1 MRVWSLSREDPLEEG
16 MATHSN
22 ILAGRN
28 PMDRGAWSGLSSVQL
43 LSQTLCDPT
52 DCSTPGLPVHHQI
65 PELAQTHVHGVSD
78 AIQPS
83 HPLSSPSPPTFNLSQ
98 HQGLFQWLSSSCQV
112 AKILEVHSCR
122 VGHDQKDLEH
132 IDPTYSRGWFGPT
145 RADIAG
151 ESKQPCFYL
160 LWDRCIKTNL
170 PKIMGRWLDFAPRAS
185 EMGQESTLST
195 QNAH

>member
-1 MRVWSLSREDPLEEG
+1 MRVGSLSWEDPLEEG
-16 MATHSN
+16 MATHSS
-22 ILAGRN
+22 ILTGRN
-28 PMDRGAWSGLSSVQL
+28 PMDRGAWSGLSSVQS
-43 LSQTLCDPT
+43 LSQTLCDPM
-52 DCSTPGLPVHHQI
+52 DCSTPGLPVHHHT
-65 PELAQTHVHGVSD
+65 PELAQTHIHGVCD

-122 VGHDQKDLEH
+122 VGHDLKDLAH
-132 IDPTYSRGWFGPT
+132 IDPTYSREWFGPT

-160 LWDRCIKTNL
+160 SWDRCIKTNL
-170 PKIMGRWLDFAPRAS
+170 PKMMRGWLDFAPRDS

>member
-1 MRVWSLSREDPLEEG
+1 MRVRSLSWEDPLEEG

-28 PMDRGAWSGLSSVQL
+28 PMDRGAWSGLRSVQS

-65 PELAQTHVHGVSD
+65 PELAQTHVHG
-78 AIQPS
+78 
-83 HPLSSPSPPTFNLSQ
+83 PLSSPSPPTFNLSQ
-98 HQGLFQWLSSSCQV
+98 QQGLFQWLSSSCQV
-112 AKILEVHSCR
+112 AKVLEVDSCR
-122 VGHDQKDLEH
+122 VGHDWKDLEH

-160 LWDRCIKTNL
+160 LWNRGIKTNL
-170 PKIMGRWLDFAPRAS
+170 PKIMGGWLDFPPRDS